1 MFNSEG
7 TQVLS
12 LTGLRFDANLGI
24 LEHEMAKPQPI
35 SVDVELHMGLQPL
48 QPNDDHILS
57 VLDYR
62 RVHEIVISTCTEKHV
77 NLLESLTGKL
87 CTRLMGLPQV
97 IGVRAK
103 IVKLEIFDDCEV
115 AIEQKIGTW

>member
-1 MFNSEG
+1 MSSTNG

-12 LTGLRFDANLGI
+12 ITGLRFDANLGI
-24 LEHEMAKPQPI
+24 LEHEIEKPQPI

-48 QPNDDHILS
+48 QPNDDDILS

-62 RVHEIVISTCTEKHV
+62 RVYEIVIATCTERHL
-77 NLLESLTGKL
+77 NLLETLTGKL
-87 CTRLMGLPQV
+87 CVQLMKLPRV

-115 AIEQKIGTW
+115 SIKQQIGEW